1 MVRALWRLGLG
12 SGSDV
17 GKIGEQVRRP
27 VRAALAQPG
36 GEKAC
41 PAMFGQKPVDG
52 GLIGLRGGRA
62 EREADLGQSQLEQS
76 VAAAGLAVVVA
87 LGRGPCHDLD
97 LAVIQAEATIDGCD
111 LRLDRPLVR
120 EEKPG
125 RTALDDCG
133 CDGAAVDVAQRLGGE
148 DDGGILLP
156 QRFQPF
162 AKLAGKA
169 LIIKGQPSFIDDQQR
184 RPTIEAI
191 PDPVEEIGQHR
202 RSCTGPDQ
210 PFDLEGLNGGLAQ
223 VLDLGVKE
231 PPMGSAK
238 AIGPERLL
246 QVGRLQKDGKAK
258 SIGVCNFTIEALEE
272 LYAETGVRPVINQ
285 VETHP
290 YFPQS
295 ELRAYEAQH
304 GILHESWSPLGQ
316 GGDLLTDPVLVKI
329 AEKHKASVAQV
340 VIAWHL
346 ALGNVVIPKSVTDAR
361 IIENFASLQLTLDD
375 EDLAAINGLDRGAE
389 GRIAADPATADF
401 A

>member
-1 MVRALWRLGLG
+1 MTQTVPELKFHDGNTIDQLGYGVWQVPDAEAKIGVGKAIDAGCRHIDTAKIYGNEEGVGRAIAASSVPREELFITTKVWNADQGYENTLAAADASLQRLGL
-12 SGSDV
+12 DYV
-17 GKIGEQVRRP
+17 DLYLIHW
-27 VRAALAQPG
+27 LQPKRG
-36 GEKAC
+36 TY
-41 PAMFGQKPVDG
+41 VD
-52 GLIGLRGGRA
+52 
-62 EREADLGQSQLEQS
+62 
-76 VAAAGLAVVVA
+76 
-87 LGRGPCHDLD
+87 
-97 LAVIQAEATIDGCD
+97 TW
-111 LRLDRPLVR
+111 
-120 EEKPG
+120 
-125 RTALDDCG
+125 
-133 CDGAAVDVAQRLGGE
+133 
-148 DDGGILLP
+148 
-156 QRFQPF
+156 
-162 AKLAGKA
+162 KA
-169 LIIKGQPSFIDDQQR
+169 LIQ
-184 RPTIEAI
+184 
-191 PDPVEEIGQHR
+191 
-202 RSCTGPDQ
+202 
-210 PFDLEGLNGGLAQ
+210 
-223 VLDLGVKE
+223 
-231 PPMGSAK
+231 
-238 AIGPERLL
+238 
-246 QVGRLQKDGKAK
+246 LQKDGKAK